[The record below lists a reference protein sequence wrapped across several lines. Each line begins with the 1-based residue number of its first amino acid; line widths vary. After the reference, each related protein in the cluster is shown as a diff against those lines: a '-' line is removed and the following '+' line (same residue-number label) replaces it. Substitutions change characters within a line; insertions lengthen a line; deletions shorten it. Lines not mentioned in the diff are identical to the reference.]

1 MATHK
6 TKENFKKMFWFM
18 LEVATMEFLPYV
30 IGKNKFH
37 PHLYVQSKQIVTKWD
52 EDSSGWL
59 LLEPVSIWSDT
70 VQDYADFLLLS
81 SKFPNHLLW
90 DTGYLKT
97 GKRGHKEPVFT

>member
-37 PHLYVQSKQIVTKWD
+37 PHLYVQSKQIVTKM
-52 EDSSGWL
+52 
-59 LLEPVSIWSDT
+59 
-70 VQDYADFLLLS
+70 
-81 SKFPNHLLW
+81 
-90 DTGYLKT
+90 
-97 GKRGHKEPVFT
+97 R

>member
-1 MATHK
+1 
-6 TKENFKKMFWFM
+6 M

-59 LLEPVSIWSDT
+59 LLEPVSIWSAKT
-70 VQDYADFLLLS
+70 LS
-81 SKFPNHLLW
+81 KIMLIFYF
-90 DTGYLKT
+90 YLQSFQIICY
-97 GKRGHKEPVFT
+97 GIPVI

>member
-1 MATHK
+1 
-6 TKENFKKMFWFM
+6 M

-70 VQDYADFLLLS
+70 VQDYADFFHFIFKV
-81 SKFPNHLLW
+81 SKSFVM
-90 DTGYLKT
+90 GYRLFKN
-97 GKRGHKEPVFT
+97 RQRRP